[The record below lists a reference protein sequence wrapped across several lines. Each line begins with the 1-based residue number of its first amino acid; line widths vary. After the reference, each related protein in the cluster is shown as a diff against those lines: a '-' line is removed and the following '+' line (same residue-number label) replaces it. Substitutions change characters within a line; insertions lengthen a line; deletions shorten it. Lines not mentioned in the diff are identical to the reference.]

1 MQNMATFFAAV
12 GIHYTAVFN
21 ETQMLSS
28 HSQLSI
34 VFSSTWQEIYDV
46 IVCNTCCSCV
56 IFNRVLVDL
65 DILQHFTTP
74 TSSIDGFA

>member
-1 MQNMATFFAAV
+1 MMLLFATPV
-12 GIHYTAVFN
+12 VLVF
-21 ETQMLSS
+21 
-28 HSQLSI
+28 
-34 VFSSTWQEIYDV
+34 
-46 IVCNTCCSCV
+46 